1 MTSEEVSAW
10 LLGEF
15 APEVQR
21 HRAACAACREELE
34 SLRHTLAEFRDS
46 GQRWSEYWYARPA
59 EAAPRGA
66 PVWRW
71 MAAAGATVAAAL
83 LLLAPAAV
91 RPEATPFVAIPYV
104 PPPAPYEQARVVR
117 MEVPV
122 TALLAAGF
130 EVHAPDLSGAVT
142 MDVLVGQDGRAFAV
156 RPASRRDRP

>member
-1 MTSEEVSAW
+1 
-10 LLGEF
+10 
-15 APEVQR
+15 
-21 HRAACAACREELE
+21 
-34 SLRHTLAEFRDS
+34 
-46 GQRWSEYWYARPA
+46 
-59 EAAPRGA
+59 
-66 PVWRW
+66 